1 MNLRIKQIEENLKNA
16 DQDMDA
22 LKTIEEQ
29 TLLHQMFTSIVNK
42 ISETLPLI
50 QELQQQVIDG
60 ELYQWKHRQKQHHM
74 FGIEFNMNLDN
85 IQQSCEFLSR
95 ALWMLRSNLIALI
108 EKQRYSSIY
117 QMIMFKILKSTI
129 DRNSSSPLMSR
140 ITDLREIVS
149 KLIQQLISSTF
160 IVEEQPSAVVRKW
173 YPLSA
178 KIRLLFGSFF
188 IQSAVVLVKL
198 VNEEQAMEKLRN
210 EQDQNNSNSGVILH
224 NEQRLELNENG
235 VLSALFSN
243 MKIEKL
249 KRSYGKSEHLPM
261 FQMYYLLFEIKVK
274 IKGEIE
280 LNVWTLSFPFLI
292 IVSVHQIP
300 RALGG
305 IAWYNSSPTTVS

>member
-1 MNLRIKQIEENLKNA
+1 MNLRIKQIEENLKNV

-117 QMIMFKILKSTI
+117 QMIM
-129 DRNSSSPLMSR
+129 
-140 ITDLREIVS
+140 
-149 KLIQQLISSTF
+149 
-160 IVEEQPSAVVRKW
+160 
-173 YPLSA
+173 
-178 KIRLLFGSFF
+178 
-188 IQSAVVLVKL
+188 
-198 VNEEQAMEKLRN
+198 
-210 EQDQNNSNSGVILH
+210 
-224 NEQRLELNENG
+224 
-235 VLSALFSN
+235 
-243 MKIEKL
+243 
-249 KRSYGKSEHLPM
+249 
-261 FQMYYLLFEIKVK
+261 IK
-274 IKGEIE
+274 
-280 LNVWTLSFPFLI
+280 F
-292 IVSVHQIP
+292 
-300 RALGG
+300 
-305 IAWYNSSPTTVS
+305 